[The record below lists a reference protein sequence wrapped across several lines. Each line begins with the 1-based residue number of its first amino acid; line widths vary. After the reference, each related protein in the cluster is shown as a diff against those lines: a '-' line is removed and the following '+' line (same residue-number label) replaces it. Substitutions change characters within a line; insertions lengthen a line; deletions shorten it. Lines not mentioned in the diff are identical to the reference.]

1 MQVLTLARGSSIH
14 NDTYVVLFAN
24 RPRQRRLVPSERADE
39 VLQSIAANVRQ
50 WRERRGLTQAAL
62 AERADMDLRAI
73 QRIEQGKINF
83 GVVGLVHVAAALDV
97 SPSLLLETAQNAP
110 RMPGRPPKA
119 SHGSC

>member
-1 MQVLTLARGSSIH
+1 M
-14 NDTYVVLFAN
+14 
-24 RPRQRRLVPSERADE
+24 PSERADD

-73 QRIEQGKINF
+73 QRIEQGKSNF
-83 GVVGLVHVAAALDV
+83 GVVSLVRVAVALGV
-97 SPSLLLETAQNAP
+97 SPSQLLDTARNAP